1 MVSRHFDDYAKE
13 VATSEPKG
21 LQWKLNWTMHDH
33 GATTLH
39 LAADLPADLA
49 VGDALPTATVD
60 GHVLTV
66 EVPKLFKRSVAL
78 PARLDNEG
86 LEVVW
91 DDARRRLLV
100 TGRLKAG
107 GGEPTATRARARSPS
122 RCGRTSCDESGGGY
136 RQ

>member
-1 MVSRHFDDYAKE
+1 MRR
-13 VATSEPKG
+13 
-21 LQWKLNWTMHDH
+21 QWDVGKAVL
-33 GATTLH
+33 LR
-39 LAADLPADLA
+39 AADLPADLA

-107 GGEPTATRARARSPS
+107 GEADG
-122 RCGRTSCDESGGGY
+122 DEGAGAFAVPV
-136 RQ
+136 RKDEL